1 MGSATKTS
9 LILAHYSLI
18 LIMFHSFAQVAL
30 SPSTARLVGYVVA
43 NTLTVFTHFR
53 KKEEESSSMRT
64 IYYQEVTCQE
74 FRVKRNSRCQISSYL
89 AEVELTL
96 RLRSI

>member
-18 LIMFHSFAQVAL
+18 LITFHSFAQVAL
-30 SPSTARLVGYVVA
+30 SPSTARLVGYVA

-64 IYYQEVTCQE
+64 IYYQEVTSQE

>member
-1 MGSATKTS
+1 
-9 LILAHYSLI
+9 
-18 LIMFHSFAQVAL
+18 MFHSFAQVAL

-64 IYYQEVTCQE
+64 IYYQEVPVTAM
-74 FRVKRNSRCQISSYL
+74 SSTISSDL
-89 AEVELTL
+89 MVSRIE
-96 RLRSI
+96 